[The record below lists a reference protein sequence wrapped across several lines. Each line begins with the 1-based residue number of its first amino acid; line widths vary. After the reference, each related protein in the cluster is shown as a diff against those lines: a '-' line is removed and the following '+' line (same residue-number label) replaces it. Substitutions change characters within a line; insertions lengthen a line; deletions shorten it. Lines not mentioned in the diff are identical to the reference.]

1 MITIWVKE
9 EEDLNRLYDL
19 IKRMESVFVL
29 DSEIHN
35 AWIEWD
41 SRPQTDWIQVQ
52 INYSTYLRLK
62 EA

>member
-1 MITIWVKE
+1 MITIWVK

-19 IKRMESVFVL
+19 IKRFDSVFVL
-29 DSEIHN
+29 DSEINN
-35 AWIEWD
+35 AWIECEV
-41 SRPQTDWIQVQ
+41 RHQTDWIQVQ

>member
-1 MITIWVKE
+1 MITIWVK

-35 AWIEWD
+35 AWIEWEV
-41 SRPQTDWIQVQ
+41 RPQTDWIQVQ
-52 INYSTYLRLK
+52 INYST
-62 EA
+62 

>member
-1 MITIWVKE
+1 MMITIW
-9 EEDLNRLYDL
+9 
-19 IKRMESVFVL
+19 VFVL

-41 SRPQTDWIQVQ
+41 VRPQTDWIQVQ